1 MIPLPNILIIDDSPT
16 IRTALTKQLEEM
28 GAVVTQ
34 AADGQD
40 GFEAAQAGKFDLIIT
55 DIEMPGMNGFEVC
68 QKLKQSTITRSIPVI
83 ILSIKEDEEYIERGF
98 RLGASAYVTKANAKQ
113 ELKERIEE
121 VLDRNTLLRGRT
133 VLIVDDSK
141 SIRRVIGDALAQA
154 GFQVLSAENGKLALE
169 IMKDI
174 RPDLILSDLN
184 MPVMDGFEFCKI
196 IRTDAALS
204 EIPFIIMSAAG
215 DRATMRR
222 MLQQGASAF
231 LVKPFNIDQ
240 LVITAEKL
248 LSDYFGHLIKEKER
262 LDSERGLMLAS
273 IASLVLALEARDQ
286 YTRGHS
292 DSVARIVVGMAQKMG
307 FEAQEVEKVRI
318 AGKLHDIGK
327 IGIRDDIL
335 LKPGPLTKEEFDI
348 IKRHPTIGAEI
359 LTPIPSLAD
368 IIPAI
373 ANHHE
378 RMDGKGYP
386 NGLAGAEIP
395 LLARMIAVADT
406 FDALTSNRPYRK
418 GYSLERALQTLNEL
432 KNTQLCP
439 ECVGVF
445 LEWIKSEKE
454 GYG

>member
-1 MIPLPNILIIDDSPT
+1 
-16 IRTALTKQLEEM
+16 M

-34 AADGQD
+34 AVDGRD
-40 GFEAAQAGKFDLIIT
+40 GFDAALTGHFDLIIT
-55 DIEMPGMNGFEVC
+55 DIEMPGMDGFEVC

-98 RLGASAYVTKANAKQ
+98 RLGASAYVTKANAKH
-113 ELKERIEE
+113 ELRERIED
-121 VLDRNTLLRGRT
+121 VLNRNTLLRGRT
-133 VLIVDDSK
+133 ILIVDDSR
-141 SIRRVIGDALAQA
+141 SIRRVIGDALSQA
-154 GFQVLSAENGKLALE
+154 GFQVVSSGNGREALG
-169 IMKDI
+169 IMESIK
-174 RPDLILSDLN
+174 PDLILSDLN
-184 MPVMDGFEFCKI
+184 MPEMNGFQFCKI
-196 IRTDAALS
+196 IRTDPNLS
-204 EIPFIIMSAAG
+204 EIPFIIMSAAS

-262 LDSERGLMLAS
+262 LDSERSLMLAS

-292 DSVARIVVGMAQKMG
+292 DAVARIVVGMAQRMG
-307 FEAQEVEKVRI
+307 FDAQEVEKIRI
-318 AGKLHDIGK
+318 AGKLHDLGK
-327 IGIRDDIL
+327 IGIRDEIL
-335 LKPGPLTKEEFDI
+335 LKPGPLTREEYAT

-359 LTPIPSLAD
+359 LTPIPSLTE

-378 RMDGKGYP
+378 RIDGKGYP
-386 NGLAGAEIP
+386 QGLKGSKIP

-406 FDALTSNRPYRK
+406 FHALTSDRPYRK
-418 GYSLERALQTLNEL
+418 GYSLHKALQILEEI

-445 LEWIKSEKE
+445 LEWINLERDN
-454 GYG
+454 

>member
-1 MIPLPNILIIDDSPT
+1 MMHLPNVLIIDDSPT

-34 AADGQD
+34 AVDGQD
-40 GFEAAQAGKFDLIIT
+40 GFDTALTGKFDLIIT

-98 RLGASAYVTKANAKQ
+98 RMGASAYVTKANAKH

-121 VLDRNTLLRGRT
+121 VLNRTTLLRGRT
-133 VLIVDDSK
+133 ILIVDDSK
-141 SIRRVIGDALAQA
+141 SIRKVIGDALSQA
-154 GFQVLSAENGKLALE
+154 GFQVVSSENGQQALE
-169 IMKDI
+169 IIQDI

-184 MPVMDGFEFCKI
+184 MPVMDGFQLCKV
-196 IRTDAALS
+196 IRTDKNLS
-204 EIPFIIMSAAG
+204 EIPFIIMSAAS

-231 LVKPFNIDQ
+231 LVKPFNVDQ

-248 LSDYFGHLIKEKER
+248 LSDYFGHLIKETER
-262 LDSERGLMLAS
+262 LDAERSLMLAS

-292 DSVARIVVGMAQKMG
+292 DSVARIVVGMAQRMG
-307 FEAQEVEKVRI
+307 FDAQEVEKIRI
-318 AGKLHDIGK
+318 AGKLHDLGK

-335 LKPGPLTKEEFDI
+335 LKPGPLTQEEYGI

-359 LTPIPSLAD
+359 LTPIPSLAE

-378 RMDGKGYP
+378 RIDGKGYP
-386 NGLAGAEIP
+386 HGLNGSEIP

-418 GYSLERALQTLNEL
+418 GYALEKALQILDEVR
-432 KNTQLCP
+432 NTQLCP
-439 ECVGVF
+439 ECVSVF
-445 LEWIKSEKE
+445 MEWVTSEKDI
-454 GYG
+454 